1 MSDIVSFRRKN
12 YLCIRN
18 EARRQEEVHRPPS
31 IHSKIQIVRNS
42 MKFIL
47 FIFILLLP
55 VYTVAQQQSDSQLAY
70 TYYQNKEYNK
80 AAEVFLKLYERNRS
94 SSYLDFY
101 IICLIN
107 DKQYDKAE
115 ETLKKYLKA
124 EDNNKDFLINL
135 GYIYQQQGKQK
146 KSEEYYEKAIKK
158 MIPHVSDIRGLANKF
173 SNIREYD
180 WVTQT
185 YLKGRELLK
194 QPDAFIYELGDNYM
208 MARNFEKMFDLFLQ
222 SLQRDPGS
230 INVITSKLRFSRS
243 YDVGNNVDPIIEKGL
258 AAIFKTADYHP
269 VFDELGVWYALQ
281 KNNYTQAFDQA
292 EKLNNKQEGK
302 LSVYLEIAREAKNAK
317 NFNVALQAYNRILE
331 KGKEEKDLYSQAR
344 KEILNCKYSASAE
357 LAKPDYIKLA
367 GECEEYMKEFGYI
380 SPNVDV
386 VLLLSD
392 IYAYHMNMPD
402 TANNILKKGESIPR
416 LNSPASSTI
425 KSKRAD
431 LLAYTDNPWE
441 ATILYTQIEKANPN
455 NDTGYEAKLKKA
467 KLAYYQG
474 DLMWAK
480 AQFDAVKGATT
491 KLISNDAIKMSHFIN
506 MNYEKEGDNSELT
519 RLAETEYLVY
529 KQQFSPALPI
539 LDSIIGNS
547 PSGIADYAS
556 LLKANVLTAQ
566 HKPQDAEALLTKLK
580 DSSEQIHI
588 KAEAIFK
595 LAGLKV
601 QSADKSKA
609 LQLYKLL
616 VSDYTGSVYSIEAG
630 NRYRMLE
637 KTMTANQPQEQ
648 QEKKKKEKNE
658 SDF

>member
-1 MSDIVSFRRKN
+1 
-12 YLCIRN
+12 
-18 EARRQEEVHRPPS
+18 
-31 IHSKIQIVRNS
+31 

-55 VYTVAQQQSDSQLAY
+55 LLVVAQQPSDSQLAY

-80 AAEVFLKLYERNRS
+80 AAELFIKLYERNRS
-94 SSYLDFY
+94 ANYLDFH

-124 EDNNKDFLINL
+124 DDNNKDFLINL

-180 WVTQT
+180 WVTKT

-208 MARNFEKMFDLFLQ
+208 MARNFEKMFDQFLQ

-243 YDVGNNVDPIIEKGL
+243 YDVGNNVDPVVEKGL
-258 AAIFKTADYHP
+258 SAIFKTPDYSP

-281 KNNYTQAFDQA
+281 KQNYTKAFDHA

-302 LSVYLEIAREAKNAK
+302 LDIYLNIAREAKNAK
-317 NFNVALQAYNRILE
+317 NFSIALQAYNRVLE
-331 KGKEEKDLYSQAR
+331 KGKEQKDLYSIAR

-357 LAKPDYIKLA
+357 MQKPEYPKLA
-367 GECEEYMKEFGYI
+367 GECENYLKEFGYI
-380 SPNVDV
+380 NSNVDV

-392 IYAYHMNMPD
+392 IYAYNMNIPD
-402 TANNILKKGESIPR
+402 SANNILKKGESIPR
-416 LNSPASSTI
+416 LNSHTSSSI

-441 ATILYTQIEKANPN
+441 ATILYTQVEKTNPN
-455 NDTGYEAKLKKA
+455 NNTGYEAKLKKA

-529 KQQFSPALPI
+529 KQQFNQALTI
-539 LDSIIGNS
+539 LDSIISNS
-547 PSGIADYAS
+547 QPGIADYAS
-556 LLKANVLTAQ
+556 LLKANVLISQ
-566 HKPQDAEALLTKLK
+566 HNNQEAEKLLTKLK
-580 DSSEQIHI
+580 DSSEQMYI
-588 KAEAIFK
+588 KAEAIYT

-601 QSADKSKA
+601 QTTDKSGA

-616 VSDYTGSVYSIEAG
+616 VSDYTGSVYSVEAG
-630 NRYRMLE
+630 NQYRLLE
-637 KTMTANQPQEQ
+637 KTTTTN
-648 QEKKKKEKNE
+648 
-658 SDF
+658 